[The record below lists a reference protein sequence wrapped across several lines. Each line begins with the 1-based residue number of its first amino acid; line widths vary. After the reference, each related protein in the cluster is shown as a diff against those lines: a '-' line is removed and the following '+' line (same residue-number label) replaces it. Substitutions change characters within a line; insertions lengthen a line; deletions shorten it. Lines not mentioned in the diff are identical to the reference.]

1 MFSRNLR
8 ERTHAGELATEHVA
22 RRRLQVEPIFRRL
35 TERLAEPQREVGSD
49 RSCASDDMGY
59 PHRGHAGRTRKC
71 GLRDVDLTENLG
83 KKFTG
88 MNGWQLVL
96 HVLSSMIFAYFDI
109 TPVALSK

>member
-35 TERLAEPQREVGSD
+35 TERLAEPQRQVGSD

-71 GLRDVDLTENLG
+71 GLQDADLALESRQEIHQ
-83 KKFTG
+83 
-88 MNGWQLVL
+88 QLVL
-96 HVLSSMIFAYFDI
+96 HVLSLLY
-109 TPVALSK
+109 